1 MSGDDRFIEG
11 LEGRRLL
18 AATGFRFVTKLTGA
32 EEVPVRETQGRGSA
46 TFKVNREGTEIRYT
60 LKGNKIRNVV
70 DAHIH
75 LGPRGEN
82 GAVVVDLLPAPV
94 TGTRPRFAVRGVITG
109 AALTGPLAGMTLF
122 ELVAAM
128 RQNNTYVNVHTSDG
142 VAPADTGPG
151 DFPGGEIRG
160 QVRPVGRAARPD
172 PAPGQPTGGQPTGG
186 QPTGGQP
193 GGGQPGG
200 GQPNPYPL
208 Y

>member
-1 MSGDDRFIEG
+1 MSGDDRFIEC

-32 EEVPVRETQGRGSA
+32 EEVPAVETPARGSA
-46 TFKVNREGTEIRYT
+46 TFKVNKDGTEIRYT
-60 LKGNKIRNVV
+60 LKANRIRNVV

-75 LGPRGEN
+75 LGAAGQD
-82 GAVVVDLLPAPV
+82 GLVVVDLLPNPV
-94 TGTRPRFAVRGVITG
+94 TGRRPRLSARGVITS
-109 AALTGPLAGMTLF
+109 ASLTGPMAGMTLF
-122 ELVAAM
+122 DLVAAM
-128 RQNNTYVNVHTSDG
+128 RQNGTYVNVHTSDG
-142 VAPADTGPG
+142 AGLPDSGPG

-160 QVRPVGRAARPD
+160 QIRPVGRAARPD
-172 PAPGQPTGGQPTGG
+172 PPPGQPTGGQQNG
-186 QPTGGQP
+186 GGQP

>member
-1 MSGDDRFIEG
+1 MFGDDSFIEA

-32 EEVPVRETQGRGSA
+32 EEVPMRETQARGSA

-75 LGPRGEN
+75 VAPRGEN
-82 GAVVVDLLPAPV
+82 GSVVVDLLPAPV

-142 VAPADTGPG
+142 ADPADTGPG

-160 QVRPVGRAARPD
+160 QIRPVGRAARPD
-172 PAPGQPTGGQPTGG
+172 PAPSQPTGGQSG
-186 QPTGGQP
+186 
-193 GGGQPGG
+193 GGGQQNDP
-200 GQPNPYPL
+200 PPYPL